1 MEFLKKIWDAISGLF
16 GGSDISLKSKK
27 EVRKNVIK
35 GENNG
40 PIINGNVDKSIV
52 TGSHSNV
59 RVGADI
65 QVSKEEP
72 SDQEEGGLWLRE
84 VE

>member
-35 GENNG
+35 GE
-40 PIINGNVDKSIV
+40 PTYKFRKRSRQIRRK
-52 TGSHSNV
+52 
-59 RVGADI
+59 AD
-65 QVSKEEP
+65 
-72 SDQEEGGLWLRE
+72 DG
-84 VE
+84 